1 LKTITSDP
9 NQSLVFVAFL
19 GIAARLPALKS
30 RIAGV
35 LTATDPDSENWQSQ
49 ENKREK
55 IF

>member
-1 LKTITSDP
+1 LITITADP

-19 GIAARLPALKS
+19 EIAPRQPNLKS

-35 LTATDPDSENWQSQ
+35 LIATDLDSENWQSH
-49 ENKREK
+49 ENKGEN